1 MKHYPNIGK
10 STALYTI
17 GLVGFFLSL
26 HLALP
31 SYFNSSFFSQ
41 FTDEE
46 NLGFIYIIQSIL
58 TIVGLLFIHKILRKF
73 GNYRT
78 SLVLIGMQ
86 ILLFYGII
94 NFKAGYLLIPLL
106 IVSIS
111 LINLISFTL
120 DIFLERNSDTK
131 HTGTIRGHYLTV
143 SNSAWI
149 LGPLL
154 AGMII
159 VDNGYKGIYIA
170 AFGLLFPIFYL
181 IYRNFK
187 KFKDPHYPKI
197 SLIESVL
204 LIINDKDLFKL
215 TIINITLQ
223 VFYAWMTIYTP
234 IFLNKVIGFSWT
246 EISII
251 FTIMLIPFVLIEKPL
266 GRLADRKYGE
276 KEIMA
281 IGYIIMGISTI
292 ILSFITVK
300 NLVIWT
306 TVLFITR
313 IGAAAAEAMI
323 ETYFFKKVDAKDSEI
338 LSIFRI
344 TRPLS
349 FFIAPLVTVTSL
361 MFVSNIYLFAIIGSL
376 CLITLI
382 PIAFIKDT
390 Q

>member
-1 MKHYPNIGK
+1 MKHHPNIGK

-17 GLVGFFLSL
+17 GLVSFFLSL
-26 HLALP
+26 HVALP
-31 SYFNSSFFSQ
+31 SYFNSSFLTQ
-41 FTDEE
+41 FTDED
-46 NLGFIYIIQSIL
+46 NLSFIYIVQSIL
-58 TIVGLLFIHKILRKF
+58 TIIGLLSMHRILRKF

-78 SLVLIGMQ
+78 ALVLIGIQ

-94 NFKAGYLLIPLL
+94 NFNVGYLLIPLL
-106 IVSIS
+106 IISIS
-111 LINLISFTL
+111 LINLISFNL

-154 AGMII
+154 AGII
-159 VDNGYKGIYIA
+159 IADSGYKGIYVG

-181 IYRNFK
+181 IYRNFP

-197 SLIESVL
+197 SLAKSVA
-204 LIINDKDLFKL
+204 LIMKDKDLSKL
-215 TIINITLQ
+215 TVINTVLQ
-223 VFYAWMTIYTP
+223 TFYSWMTIYTP
-234 IFLNKVIGFSWT
+234 IFLNKIIGFSWT

-251 FTIMLIPFVLIEKPL
+251 FTIMLVPFVLIETPL
-266 GRLADRKYGE
+266 GKLADKKYGE

-292 ILSFITVK
+292 LLSFISVK
-300 NLVIWT
+300 SLAIWAI
-306 TVLFITR
+306 VLFLTR
-313 IGAAAAEAMI
+313 IGAAASEAMI
-323 ETYFFKKVDAKDSEI
+323 ETYFFKKVDVKDSEI

-349 FFIAPLVTVTSL
+349 FFIAPLVTVTGL
-361 MFVSNIYLFAIIGSL
+361 MFVSHTYLFAIIGTL

-382 PIAFIKDT
+382 PIALIRDT
-390 Q
+390 R

>member
-1 MKHYPNIGK
+1 MH
-10 STALYTI
+10 
-17 GLVGFFLSL
+17 V
-26 HLALP
+26 
-31 SYFNSSFFSQ
+31 
-41 FTDEE
+41 
-46 NLGFIYIIQSIL
+46 
-58 TIVGLLFIHKILRKF
+58 ILRKF
-73 GNYRT
+73 GNFRT
-78 SLVLIGMQ
+78 ALVLTGIQ

-94 NFKAGYLLIPLL
+94 NLKESFLLIPLL
-106 IVSIS
+106 IISIS

-159 VDNGYKGIYIA
+159 TDSGYKGIYAA

-197 SLIESVL
+197 SLTKSVA
-204 LIINDKDLFKL
+204 LIMNDRDLSKL
-215 TIINITLQ
+215 TVINTVLQ
-223 VFYAWMTIYTP
+223 TFYSWMTIYTP
-234 IFLNKVIGFSWT
+234 IFLNKIIGFSWT

-251 FTIMLIPFVLIEKPL
+251 FTIMLVPFVLIETPL
-266 GRLADRKYGE
+266 GKLADRKYGE

-300 NLVIWT
+300 SLAIWAII
-306 TVLFITR
+306 LFLTR

-323 ETYFFKKVDAKDSEI
+323 ETYFFKKVDVKDSEI

-349 FFIAPLVTVTSL
+349 FFIAPLITVVGL
-361 MFVSNIYLFAIIGSL
+361 MFVSNTYLFAIIGTL
-376 CLITLI
+376 CIITII
-382 PIAFIKDT
+382 PIALIRDT
-390 Q
+390 R